1 MNRLSSWGHATL
13 AVVTLSLVG
22 HFLPASAA
30 EPVPFKGRAALTVT
44 GAIPIGDDLQLSA
57 TATGIATHLGLF
69 TRTETVLVD
78 PFGVFKEG
86 TITFTAANGDEL
98 YADVAGGFT
107 AADLSTAAGS
117 YTFTGGTGRFQ
128 DASGG
133 ALFVAVASET
143 GYDITFDG
151 EIQY

>member
-1 MNRLSSWGHATL
+1 MNRLLSMSRATL
-13 AVVTLSLVG
+13 AVVTLSLAG
-22 HFLPASAA
+22 HSLAVSAA
-30 EPVPFKGRAALTVT
+30 ESVSFKGRAALTLT

-57 TATGIATHLGLF
+57 TATGVATHLGLF
-69 TRTETVLVD
+69 TRTETVLVN
-78 PFGVFKEG
+78 PFGVFLNG

-117 YTFTGGTGRFQ
+117 YTFTGGTGRFEN
-128 DASGG
+128 ASGT
-133 ALFVAVASET
+133 ADFAAVATET